1 LAVTVD
7 QANLGTQ
14 AESGVTSSSLNT
26 GAAVASGAMIVALVH
41 NFNSAAETLS
51 MSGGSLTWTQ
61 AHTLTSGSLRL
72 SLFYAFAPSGLA
84 SGTTLTVTASV
95 GGSNDMTW
103 CVASYLGVD
112 TSGTVVAFNAA
123 AASTAAW
130 SSGSVA
136 GNSGNALIGGAGGD
150 GTLRTSTPDAGNNER
165 IDFNSAT
172 TSGSITLVDKLSI
185 SGTDSLDGDWSGTL
199 SHIGI
204 GVAFKPA
211 AAGGSLAYDERSLRH
226 HLRRR

>member
-7 QANLGTQ
+7 QANIGTR
-14 AESGVTSSSLNT
+14 ADTGVLSSNLT
-26 GAAVASGAMIVALVH
+26 TTAAVAAGAMIVALVH

-51 MSGGSLTWTQ
+51 MSGGSLTWVQ
-61 AHTLTSGSLRL
+61 AHTTTSGSLRI

-84 SGTTLTVTASV
+84 SSSTLTVTAST
-95 GGSNDMTW
+95 GGNDMTW
-103 CVASYLGVD
+103 CAASYAGVD

-136 GNSGNALIGGAGGD
+136 GNSGDALIGGAGGD
-150 GTLRTSTPDAGNNER
+150 GTLRTSAPDAGNTER

-172 TSGSITLVDKLSI
+172 TSGSVTLVDKLS
-185 SGTDSLDGDWSGTL
+185 SAGTDTLDGDWSGTL
-199 SHIGI
+199 GHIGI
-204 GVAFKPA
+204 GVSFKPA
-211 AAGGSLAYDERSLRH
+211 AGGGGTTVKNLAALGVG
-226 HLRRR
+226 